1 MIAKGATLVSIPS
14 LGELGSHVF
23 QMSRLQVDPSCPG
36 EQPDLAFNE
45 QEVFFY
51 IFIYL
56 FWLLETESHAA

>member
-1 MIAKGATLVSIPS
+1 
-14 LGELGSHVF
+14 
-23 QMSRLQVDPSCPG
+23 MSRLQVDQSCPG

-45 QEVFFY
+45 QEVLFY